1 MTFPSTCESPVPAP
15 ASTNSNDPNRP
26 FAVCVFCGA
35 NPGATPGF
43 TEATRALAR
52 VFAENNW
59 NLVYGGGTVGLMGEL
74 SRTLVSLSGPSSVHG
89 IMPRALIKYELD
101 GIVPSNSIYGHTTI
115 VADMHTRK
123 AMMGRMSNAFVVLPG
138 GYGTMEE
145 LFEIVTWNQLG
156 IHDCPIVVVNVA
168 GFYDGILGW
177 IKKAMNEGF
186 IKSRGIIVEVKSA
199 EEVGGAI
206 RNYKVASGRMNLDW
220 KSEGA

>member
-1 MTFPSTCESPVPAP
+1 MTPPHTSESPVPAP
-15 ASTNSNDPNRP
+15 ISNDPNRP
-26 FAVCVFCGA
+26 FVVCVFCGA
-35 NPGATPGF
+35 NSGATPEF
-43 TEATRALAR
+43 TEATHALAR
-52 VFAENNW
+52 VFAKNNW

-89 IMPRALIKYELD
+89 IMPRALVEFEL
-101 GIVPSNSIYGHTTI
+101 GGSVPSSTTYGHTTI

-123 AMMGRMSNAFVVLPG
+123 ATMGKMSNAFVVLPG

-156 IHDCPIVVVNVA
+156 IHDCPIVIVNVA

-177 IKKAMNEGF
+177 IKKATDEEF

-199 EEVGGAI
+199 EEVEGAI
-206 RNYKVASGRMNLDW
+206 RDYEVASGRMNLDW
-220 KSEGA
+220 KNE